1 MGILLYQIGIFLA
14 IQLSTFY
21 GGRTSRNVA
30 IILIAIFTILQVF
43 TSQLMIFQ
51 FITIFI
57 SYLVSRNILG
67 KSNGETIDTIIEEI
81 DDFASGSYNSD
92 INPSKRTKEERRE
105 EEFERTQKLFEER
118 LEEDLKKA
126 KARVTKEALDKAHA
140 EMSNVFSVVWEE
152 NEQER
157 LVKSKNQDILE
168 TDKSDRYKVYQI
180 IKPFIENHNKDV
192 PKKGYHPDRIRYD
205 NMEYQFKLFAQT
217 NRNFKKFIKELN
229 SLKEGMELKDFMN
242 WNKKVNI
249 NKHEIYMEFIYKF
262 FRRKEQNTFN

>member
-105 EEFERTQKLFEER
+105 EEFKRIEER
-118 LEEDLKKA
+118 VNEQLKKA
-126 KARVTKEALDKAHA
+126 QAKITKE
-140 EMSNVFSVVWEE
+140 SVAKTRDAIMESF
-152 NEQER
+152 
-157 LVKSKNQDILE
+157 K
-168 TDKSDRYKVYQI
+168 TPYK
-180 IKPFIENHNKDV
+180 
-192 PKKGYHPDRIRYD
+192 
-205 NMEYQFKLFAQT
+205 M
-217 NRNFKKFIKELN
+217 
-229 SLKEGMELKDFMN
+229 
-242 WNKKVNI
+242 NKKN
-249 NKHEIYMEFIYKF
+249 
-262 FRRKEQNTFN
+262 